1 MSTVAALEWSPP
13 GLAKHRRCA
22 LGILTSN
29 LVLSIWVSESNPRIA
44 ASWKRVLIVNLE
56 LERYFKDLQITEG
69 GSSED
74 EKVER
79 LRLRQR
85 IRAFSWS
92 PSTSYPGPLT
102 TIGSP
107 LNWGTYFLAVSNDN
121 NEITI
126 LRILSPYD
134 PLSPTEEWSVK
145 AATHFKVHN
154 NSASQ
159 VHAPGIFDEYV
170 QQQRFISHLAW
181 SPWSGRESAR
191 HQSTLAY
198 ASNSELRARNI
209 FGYIQK
215 NGHLSLSIAESEST
229 YQVINLKH
237 AGPLRWG
244 PQVGNQDRIFLIA
257 FSQTDA
263 LCFSVLETDASD
275 FEVST
280 HDLDGRWDAVS
291 GKFRFARV

>member
-1 MSTVAALEWSPP
+1 M
-13 GLAKHRRCA
+13 
-22 LGILTSN
+22 
-29 LVLSIWVSESNPRIA
+29 SESNPRIA

-56 LERYFKDLQITEG
+56 LERYFKDLQIAEG

-92 PSTSYPGPLT
+92 PSTSHPGPLT

-145 AATHFKVHN
+145 ATAHFKVHN
-154 NSASQ
+154 NSTSQ

-209 FGYIQK
+209 FGHIQK

-229 YQVINLKH
+229 YQAINLKH